1 MAGAVSDLDG
11 LEGDLAEVKLRRV
24 TFSVRRVGR
33 NHGGNA
39 SEHARIGHEVCA
51 I

>member
-1 MAGAVSDLDG
+1 MAGVVCDLDG
-11 LEGDLAEVKLRRV
+11 FERELAEVILRRV

-39 SEHARIGHEVCA
+39 SEHARIGQEL
-51 I
+51 

>member
-1 MAGAVSDLDG
+1 MAGVVSDLDG

-33 NHGGNA
+33 RCGGNV
-39 SEHARIGHEVCA
+39 SDHARIWQELCA